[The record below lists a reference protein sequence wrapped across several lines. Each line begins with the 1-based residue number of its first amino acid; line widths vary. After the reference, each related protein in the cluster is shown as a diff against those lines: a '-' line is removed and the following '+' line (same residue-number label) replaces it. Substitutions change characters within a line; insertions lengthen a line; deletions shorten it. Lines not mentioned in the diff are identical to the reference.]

1 MNCLLIEMGEM
12 ACYTARCPECG
23 RLPPGTARTA
33 PAAATVRPAPPG
45 RPARQHRA
53 NKKTVNFNQAGGRE
67 DASPASY

>member
-33 PAAATVRPAPPG
+33 APAAATV

-67 DASPASY
+67 DASPISY